1 MPPSSID
8 FRSNLTLSELISD
21 EHINFVEQVK
31 DTFGSTMTKKTA
43 KIDDENEEE
52 SKLNEDYIPDSI
64 DFSEFWT
71 LAKVFFKLCPSH
83 SLLNSQ
89 TRFNSFFPCRAK
101 YYL

>member
-52 SKLNEDYIPDSI
+52 SKLNEDSIPDSI

-71 LAKVFFKLCPSH
+71 LAKVFFKLCPV
-83 SLLNSQ
+83 SL
-89 TRFNSFFPCRAK
+89 SFKFSDTF
-101 YYL
+101 